1 MSTRT
6 TSVMPAMSSAIQA
19 WSTSSSDGRIAKP
32 MNTSSGSAT
41 KPVSRSSTTDPKA
54 IGEESTVVEARETR
68 STSPPIVDGRTLPT
82 N

>member
-1 MSTRT
+1 MI
-6 TSVMPAMSSAIQA
+6 PAMSRVIQA
-19 WSTSSSDGRIAKP
+19 RSTSMSDGRIANP
-32 MNTSSGSAT
+32 VNTSSGNAT
-41 KPVSRSSTTDPKA
+41 NPVSRSSTTDPKA